1 MKKLFLVDVSSM
13 FFRAFYA
20 IPPLSSPSGMPT
32 NALYGFLSMTI
43 KLLREIKPDY
53 MAFCFD
59 RPEPSFRSQIFP
71 QYKAQRKE
79 MPDDLKPQ
87 VPYLRK
93 LTEVLGIPAID
104 KLGYEADDVIGSL
117 VKWGRNFDLEVVI
130 VSGDKDFAQLVSSF
144 VSMYDTMKN
153 LRYDSQGVVDKWGV
167 TPHQMVDYLSLVGD
181 SSDNI
186 PGVRGV
192 GPKGAIKLLAEFKS
206 LDAIY
211 ENIDNISGK
220 ALQTKLRENKE
231 MAFKSR
237 ELVKIV
243 EDIDLGFRLE
253 DLRLKPVD
261 RGKLGNL
268 LAELGFKSF
277 EKNLFS
283 DEAKS
288 KNPQSSRA
296 SLVQR
301 ESASKAKSKGSTW
314 TEENWSLNRIKETI
328 KPYSEVWVIQ
338 SERGLLLG
346 TEGVAGYLSASENEV
361 GEVLSAKLLKW
372 KGFDLKEIF
381 LSLQVKDPTVL
392 WDGML
397 AAYVLRP
404 GGLEDFNKI
413 YQHYVGSSLPDLAS
427 ADKIMDCH
435 CRLEEV
441 LLEKLEK
448 IGGRGV
454 LEQLELPLVPVLYEM
469 ERQGIGLNV
478 QELKIQGEEL
488 ARDLA
493 DLEKQIHEASG
504 EKFNVASPKQLGDIL
519 FAKLNLPVGKK
530 TKSGYSTASE
540 VLEKLAID
548 YPICALV
555 LKYRELA
562 KLKSTYVD
570 ALPLLVNKQTNK
582 IHTHFRQAAT
592 LTGRLS
598 SVNPNLQNIPIRTER
613 GRRVR
618 RAFIPEEGK
627 VFISADYSQI
637 ELRILA
643 HITED
648 KGLIRAFNEGLDIHS
663 ATAAEIF
670 SLPLIEVT
678 PELRRRAKAVN
689 FGIAYGQGAYGLAES
704 LGISRNESSGIIK
717 RYFERFEG
725 VRAYMTETVERAKKT
740 GFTETIF
747 GRRRYIEEL
756 KSSNPALRAFGERA
770 AINAPIQGTASDLV
784 KMAMIQIHQEID
796 LPMLLQVHDE
806 LLFECEEAEAEDQS
820 REIQAV
826 MENVAKLCVPLKVN
840 LAIGKNWDEAH
851 A

>member
-261 RGKLGNL
+261 RAMLRNL
-268 LAELGFKSF
+268 LAELGFKKKK
-277 EKNLFS
+277 KNLFS
-283 DEAKS
+283 DEA
-288 KNPQSSRA
+288 
-296 SLVQR
+296 
-301 ESASKAKSKGSTW
+301 
-314 TEENWSLNRIKETI
+314 
-328 KPYSEVWVIQ
+328 
-338 SERGLLLG
+338 
-346 TEGVAGYLSASENEV
+346 
-361 GEVLSAKLLKW
+361 
-372 KGFDLKEIF
+372 
-381 LSLQVKDPTVL
+381 
-392 WDGML
+392 
-397 AAYVLRP
+397 
-404 GGLEDFNKI
+404 
-413 YQHYVGSSLPDLAS
+413 
-427 ADKIMDCH
+427 
-435 CRLEEV
+435 
-441 LLEKLEK
+441 
-448 IGGRGV
+448 
-454 LEQLELPLVPVLYEM
+454 
-469 ERQGIGLNV
+469 
-478 QELKIQGEEL
+478 
-488 ARDLA
+488 
-493 DLEKQIHEASG
+493 
-504 EKFNVASPKQLGDIL
+504 
-519 FAKLNLPVGKK
+519 
-530 TKSGYSTASE
+530 
-540 VLEKLAID
+540 
-548 YPICALV
+548 
-555 LKYRELA
+555 
-562 KLKSTYVD
+562 
-570 ALPLLVNKQTNK
+570 
-582 IHTHFRQAAT
+582 
-592 LTGRLS
+592 
-598 SVNPNLQNIPIRTER
+598 
-613 GRRVR
+613 
-618 RAFIPEEGK
+618 
-627 VFISADYSQI
+627 
-637 ELRILA
+637 
-643 HITED
+643 
-648 KGLIRAFNEGLDIHS
+648 
-663 ATAAEIF
+663 
-670 SLPLIEVT
+670 
-678 PELRRRAKAVN
+678 
-689 FGIAYGQGAYGLAES
+689 
-704 LGISRNESSGIIK
+704 
-717 RYFERFEG
+717 
-725 VRAYMTETVERAKKT
+725 
-740 GFTETIF
+740 
-747 GRRRYIEEL
+747 
-756 KSSNPALRAFGERA
+756 
-770 AINAPIQGTASDLV
+770 
-784 KMAMIQIHQEID
+784 
-796 LPMLLQVHDE
+796 
-806 LLFECEEAEAEDQS
+806 
-820 REIQAV
+820 
-826 MENVAKLCVPLKVN
+826 
-840 LAIGKNWDEAH
+840 
-851 A
+851 